1 MAMQPPD
8 LTPSEWSPL
17 GRSACGLVY
26 RPERGVAP
34 WLTEDGPHTAPS
46 SRQSLPGPLVGSR
59 KINKQ
64 P

>member
-17 GRSACGLVY
+17 GRSARGLVY

-59 KINKQ
+59 TINKQ
-64 P
+64 L